1 MTQTLVITSGKGG
14 VGKTNISVNIALE
27 LARRNFR
34 TCLLD
39 ADLGLANVNILLGI
53 NPEYTLDDYIFGDK
67 NLTDIIYKTQFG
79 IDVIPG
85 SSGIE
90 KMANL
95 DRKKISGLVSSFSQ
109 IQGYDY
115 FLIDTSSGI
124 SRGVIA
130 FCLASTETILVIT
143 SEATSL
149 TDAYSLLKVMALNHY
164 TGTVKILVNKS
175 PSVPQARET
184 YRRFTEV
191 ANRHLA
197 IEIAPVGIVLNDP
210 NIENSVTRQEPI
222 LTLYPDS
229 IASQCIKAMVANLLK
244 YDTRESRGNDF
255 SEFWQRYF
263 NFSLLTLPESDKPA
277 DKMIRGNS
285 LQPDIPE
292 SKIPQ
297 PPIAP
302 LPVSNGDVPPSTD
315 VQRPAEIPPKPFVA
329 CAHDGA
335 ICDALNLPSPLP
347 LLLKALELQAQGQLT
362 KKTLLTIISCNP
374 ILVVRALQMI
384 CDANTSI
391 GQQTRVTTIHQLIQ
405 ELGTEVLTN
414 LLNTTVMQQ
423 ALNRQDPP
431 KTVCLVTNFWVHSY
445 TCASIAENIAELIN
459 YPFPEEAFIA
469 GLLHDIGGLAL
480 QLNHPEVYTQF
491 ADTFRHDN
499 ALLEMEQRVFAMTH
513 AEVGAK
519 ALRSWHLDNFL
530 VDAVQYHTKPLDKIE
545 TAFSLVKIV
554 SMACRLIQSTRED
567 EEAVKIGK
575 KLFGLTSAELQG
587 LVTKATEKSDQLAK
601 LYNIKL
607 TEEMEEGETE
617 KMQSR
622 FRKLAIDFALLQG
635 VLPTTTCVRGLPEFI
650 RTVFKS
656 FVILFGFKP
665 ALCLMPDHD
674 HSFLKVV
681 EYPDCFGW
689 GTLNDIQFSLMWEK
703 SLVVKSFISGE
714 LKTAMEGENSG
725 TLPLADRQLL
735 RLFGSQGFVCL
746 PMVAES
752 INKGVIVFG
761 ITKTEIGKIHSLQ
774 TRLEHFGVQV
784 AKSICLLEKPL

>member
-1 MTQTLVITSGKGG
+1 MTQTIVITSGKGG
-14 VGKTNISVNIALE
+14 VGKTNISVNSALE

-53 NPEYTLDDYIFGDK
+53 NPENTLDDYIFGDK
-67 NLTDIIYKTQFG
+67 NINDIIYKTRFG

-95 DRKKISGLVSSFSQ
+95 DREKISGLVNSFSQ

-191 ANRHLA
+191 ANRHLT

-210 NIENSVTRQEPI
+210 NIENSVTSQEPI
-222 LTLYPDS
+222 LTLFPDS
-229 IASQCIKAMVANLLK
+229 IASQCIKAMVSNLLK
-244 YDTRESRGNDF
+244 KDTGESRRNNF

-263 NFSLLTLPESDKPA
+263 NYCLLALPHSDKPA
-277 DKMIRGNS
+277 DQMTRRNS
-285 LQPDIPE
+285 FQPETPE
-292 SKIPQ
+292 IKVPQ
-297 PPIAP
+297 PASAP
-302 LPVSNGDVPPSTD
+302 LPVPGVDVPL
-315 VQRPAEIPPKPFVA
+315 PPKSFVA
-329 CAHDGA
+329 FAHDGN
-335 ICDALNLPSPLP
+335 ICEALRLPSPLP
-347 LLLKALELQAQGQLT
+347 LLLKALELQAQGKLT
-362 KKTLLTIISCNP
+362 KKTLLTIISCDP
-374 ILVVRALQMI
+374 ILMVRALQML
-384 CDANTSI
+384 CGSNTNISR
-391 GQQTRVTTIHQLIQ
+391 QTRVTTRHQLIQ
-405 ELGTEVLTN
+405 ELGPEVLTN
-414 LLNTTVMQQ
+414 LLNSTAVQQ
-423 ALNRQDPP
+423 ALNSRDTPE
-431 KTVCLVTNFWVHSY
+431 TVSLVTNFWVHSY
-445 TCASIAENIAELIN
+445 TCALIAENIAELIN

-480 QLNHPEVYTQF
+480 QIDHPEAYIQYS
-491 ADTFRHDN
+491 DTFRHGKS
-499 ALLEMEQRVFAMTH
+499 LLEMEQRVFAMTH

-519 ALRSWHLDNFL
+519 ALRSWHLDSFL
-530 VDAVQYHTKPLDKIE
+530 IDAVQYHAEPSNKIE

-554 SMACRLIQSTRED
+554 SLACRLIQSTKDDGEIS
-567 EEAVKIGK
+567 KTGK
-575 KLFGLTSAELQG
+575 RFFGFTSTQIQYLIA
-587 LVTKATEKSDQLAK
+587 KATDKLQQLAK
-601 LYNIKL
+601 SYGIQL
-607 TEEMEEGETE
+607 TKGVEDETE

-622 FRKLAIDFALLQG
+622 FRNMAVDFSLLQV
-635 VLPTTTCVRGLPEFI
+635 VLPSATCSGGLPELLHS
-650 RTVFKS
+650 S
-656 FVILFGFKP
+656 FQSFTLLFGFKP
-665 ALCLMPDHD
+665 ALCLMPDHH
-674 HSFLKVV
+674 HSFLKAIDL
-681 EYPDCFGW
+681 PDCFGW
-689 GTLNDIQFSLMWEK
+689 GTLGDMQFPLTWER

-714 LKTAMEGENSG
+714 LKTAIEGESSAI
-725 TLPLADRQLL
+725 LPLADRQLL
-735 RLFGSQGFVCL
+735 RSLGGQGFVCL
-746 PMVAES
+746 PMVTES
-752 INKGVIVFG
+752 VNKGVIVFG
-761 ITKTEIGKIHSLQ
+761 IPKTQLGKIHSLR

-784 AKSICLLEKPL
+784 ASSICHLEKNIKST